1 MPEGRSSPWKFFPR
15 PGAKLSITFGK
26 PVDNAAIRDSLGL
39 AVSHGDIPELP
50 RGIHGGRRDPVRPQQ
65 EEASARVS
73 ESGWLGDAAA
83 PRADS
88 LFDEKE
94 TTPEWRTA
102 VEVARIRSAVTALL
116 QSKVEELG
124 REVVGVEKGV

>member
-1 MPEGRSSPWKFFPR
+1 M
-15 PGAKLSITFGK
+15 
-26 PVDNAAIRDSLGL
+26 
-39 AVSHGDIPELP
+39 
-50 RGIHGGRRDPVRPQQ
+50 RPQQ

-88 LFDEKE
+88 LVDEKE
-94 TTPEWRTA
+94 KTPEWRTA